1 MKRCLLPLLLL
12 LSTLPSPAQIYK
24 YIGVNEGLSDRHVYA
39 ICKGKEGYMWFLTHN
54 GIDRYNGKEF
64 KPYKLMDGGKEVNS
78 MTNLNWL
85 YVDAEGGLWEIGKKG
100 RVFRYDVRHD
110 RFELVYKL
118 PDEATKGEQTPLS
131 YAYVDADR
139 RIWLCSGRYIYLYHV
154 ESGEVT
160 LLENTLKE
168 TITRIARANE
178 EEFFI
183 GTDKGVRY
191 ARLQRGA
198 QGETLTFAARRQ
210 LDSTLVQTSELYY
223 HPGLRK
229 LFIGTFLK
237 GLFVYDMDK
246 EQLLA
251 IDSGLTDVN
260 ITRFFPCG
268 KDTLLVATD
277 GAGVYKM
284 DLSTCLASPY
294 IVADFTRQNAMNG
307 NNIYDIYAD
316 ESDRIWMANYPV
328 GITVRDN
335 RYSDYRWVKHAT
347 GNARS
352 LVNDQV
358 NDVIEDAEGDL
369 WYATGNGISLYRRKA
384 GKWQS
389 FLSTFDSG
397 KNHLDHTFISLC
409 EVSPG
414 VVWAGGYSSG
424 IYEIEKRTGRVS
436 YFTPSR
442 FHARDIRP
450 DKYIR
455 TIFKDREG
463 LVWSGGYYNLKRFD
477 TARGQVELIPGL
489 DEITVIADK
498 DDHRLWIGTASGLYL
513 LDKRE
518 GTYRNIPL
526 PVESY
531 YIYSLYQASDGLL
544 YIGTNSSGLLV
555 FNPADGSFKHYHKKN
570 SALLSDNIYAILS
583 DGGGTL
589 FLSTEY
595 AICSFNTATGTIH
608 NWTKEQGLKADHFNP
623 DAGTLT
629 RDGILVFGS
638 TDGAIAFDK
647 QMKLP
652 RDYPSKLVFS
662 DLRLFYEKVYPDEK
676 GSPLETDID
685 HTRTLKLKYKQN
697 IFSLQVSSINYD
709 YPSLI
714 LYSWKLEGFYDGW
727 SRPGRENTIRFTNLS
742 PGRYTLRVRAV
753 SNEDRRIVLEE
764 RDMQIL
770 IERSFWLGAWAML
783 LYAAAL
789 TGIIVTAH
797 RLFILR
803 RQRKEAD
810 EKIRFFVNTAHD
822 IRTPLTLI
830 KAPLEEVMAHEPIG
844 AAAQEQLC
852 TSLRNVDSLLH
863 LTNNLLNFE
872 RAGMDTARLQVEPC
886 ELSGYLEAIVE
897 SFQAFAR
904 TRGIQLAYTH
914 NFATLQVP
922 IDKEKMDSILK
933 NILSNALK
941 YTPQGGYIHITATQA
956 EHHWSVKVDDTGIGL
971 SPAEQKRLFKAAFRG
986 SNALDARIGGSGIG
1000 LLMVQKLVQLHKGKI
1015 QFSSAQGQGSSV
1027 KVTFPKAY
1035 KHYLQEAKP
1044 TADTT
1049 AGTPLSTV
1057 EGTAFPVEGT
1067 VPAVESTASA
1077 VESTA
1082 STIGH
1087 TASPTDKREKIL
1099 IAEDDAEL
1107 RGYLAQTLAKRYHV
1121 KACGDGKEALTAV
1134 GEYLPDLVI
1143 SDIMMPGMR
1152 GDALCKAIKTDMATS
1167 HIPVILLTA
1176 LGGERHIIEGL
1187 HTGADK
1193 YIVKPFNIDILQAG
1207 IAGLLANRALLR
1219 QKYGN
1224 PAGLYPDWADEADN
1238 STDLNRRFLAQV
1250 KRHVEENIT
1259 RPDFNVDT
1267 LCQKLNMSR
1276 TSFYNKIKALTG
1288 EAPAD
1293 YIRLLRLIQATRLL
1307 KEQRYNITEIA
1318 EMTGFND
1325 AKYFREVFKKHF
1337 GVSPSQYIKQ
1347 DNKNHAT
1354 GTK

>member
-1 MKRCLLPLLLL
+1 MKRCLLSLLLL
-12 LSTLPSPAQIYK
+12 LSTLLSPAQIYK
-24 YIGVNEGLSDRHVYA
+24 YIGVKEGLGDRRVYA
-39 ICKGKEGYMWFLTHN
+39 IRKGKEGYMWFLTHN

-64 KPYKLMDGGKEVNS
+64 KLYKLTDGGKEVNS

-85 YVDAEGGLWEIGKKG
+85 YVDGEGGLWEIGKKG
-100 RVFRYDVRHD
+100 RVFRYNVRHD

-118 PDEATKGEQTPLS
+118 PDEVTKGEQTPLS

-168 TITRIARANE
+168 NITCMARVNE

-198 QGETLTFAARRQ
+198 QGETLTFAARRE
-210 LDSTLVQTSELYY
+210 LDSTLMQTSGLYY

-237 GLFVYDMDK
+237 GLFMFDMDK
-246 EQLLA
+246 ERLIA
-251 IDSGLTDVN
+251 IDSELADVN
-260 ITRFFPCG
+260 ITRFFPYG

-277 GAGVYKM
+277 GAGVYKI
-284 DLSTCLASPY
+284 DLATCLTSPY
-294 IVADFTRQNAMNG
+294 IVADFTRENAMNG

-316 ESDRIWMANYPV
+316 EADRIWMANYPV

-347 GNARS
+347 GNPQS

-358 NDVIEDAEGDL
+358 NDVIEDTDGDL
-369 WYATGNGISLYRRKA
+369 WYATGNGISLYRRKE

-389 FLSTFDSG
+389 FLSTFDG
-397 KNHLDHTFISLC
+397 RKNHLDHTFISLC

-424 IYEIEKRTGRVS
+424 IYQIEKRGGRVS

-455 TIFKDREG
+455 TIYKDREG

-489 DEITVIADK
+489 GEITVITDK
-498 DDHRLWIGTASGLYL
+498 DDRRLWIGTSSGLYL
-513 LDKRE
+513 LDKRD

-531 YIYSLYQASDGLL
+531 YIYSLYQAPDGLL

-570 SALLSDNIYAILS
+570 SALLSDNIYTILS
-583 DGGGTL
+583 DGEGTL

-595 AICSFNTATGTIH
+595 AICSFNPATGTIH

-623 DAGTLT
+623 DSGTLT
-629 RDGILVFGS
+629 REGALVFGS

-647 QMKLP
+647 QIKLP

-662 DLRLFYEKVYPDEK
+662 DLRVFYEKVYPDEK

-685 HTRTLKLKYKQN
+685 HTRTLRLKYKQN
-697 IFSLQVSSINYD
+697 IFSLKVSSINYD

-770 IERSFWLGAWAML
+770 IERPFWLGAWAML
-783 LYAAAL
+783 LYAVAF

-797 RLFILR
+797 RLLILR

-830 KAPLEEVMAHEPIG
+830 KAPLEEVMAHEALG
-844 AAAQEQLC
+844 AAAQEQIS

-872 RAGMDTARLQVEPC
+872 RAGMDTARLQVESC
-886 ELSGYLEAIVE
+886 ELNGYLEAVVE

-914 NFATLQVP
+914 NFAILNVP

-941 YTPQGGYIHITATQA
+941 YTPQGGYIHLAATQT

-971 SPAEQKRLFKAAFRG
+971 PPAEQKRLFKTIFRG
-986 SNALDARIGGSGIG
+986 SNALDARTAGSGIG

-1027 KVTFPKAY
+1027 KVTFPKAG
-1035 KHYLQEAKP
+1035 KHYLQDAPP
-1044 TADTT
+1044 TADAPADTPVPT
-1049 AGTPLSTV
+1049 AGH
-1057 EGTAFPVEGT
+1057 T
-1067 VPAVESTASA
+1067 VPPVEST
-1077 VESTA
+1077 VST
-1082 STIGH
+1082 TQ
-1087 TASPTDKREKIL
+1087 KRQKIL
-1099 IAEDDAEL
+1099 IVEDDAEL
-1107 RGYLAQTLAKRYHV
+1107 RGYLAETLGKHYDV
-1121 KACGDGKEALTAV
+1121 KACADGKEALAAV
-1134 GEYLPDLVI
+1134 GEYLPHLVI

-1207 IAGLLANRALLR
+1207 IEGLLANRALLR

-1224 PAGLYPDWADEADN
+1224 PAAGLYPDDAGADDD
-1238 STDLNRRFLAQV
+1238 SSDLNRRFLAQV
-1250 KRHVEENIT
+1250 KRHVEENVT

-1267 LCQKLNMSR
+1267 LCRELNMSR

-1354 GTK
+1354 GAK